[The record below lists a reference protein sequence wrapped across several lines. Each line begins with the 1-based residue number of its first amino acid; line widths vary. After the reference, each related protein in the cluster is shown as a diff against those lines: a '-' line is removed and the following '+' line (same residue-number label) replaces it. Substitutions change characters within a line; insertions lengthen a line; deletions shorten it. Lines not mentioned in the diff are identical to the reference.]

1 MLAFRRFFM
10 LFLVLGVLGSPAL
23 ALVPQEKQDATESQA
38 TAGTETSDDSS
49 AAGTAAPVV
58 ADPVQDSSGVSANAN
73 LPWVA
78 YLIPF
83 LGIAGLVFTFWKS
96 SWVAKQE
103 AGTERMMT
111 IANNITEGAM
121 SFLKAEY
128 SILAIFVVVVAV
140 LLGYAGST
148 PEANSSPLIAVS
160 FILGAICSAL
170 AGFIGMRVATKANVR
185 TTNAARTGLG
195 QALEVAFAGGSVM
208 GMGVVGLGVLGLSS
222 LLIIYSA
229 LFGVD
234 NITTSDHSA
243 DRVFIRSI
251 IDRVVCSCRWWHL
264 HQSS

>member
-1 MLAFRRFFM
+1 MMLVFRRSFA
-10 LFLVLGVLGSPAL
+10 LFLVLGVLGSTAW
-23 ALVPQEKQDATESQA
+23 AWVPQENQDTTESQT
-38 TAGTETSDDSS
+38 TAENETSDESTS
-49 AAGTAAPVV
+49 AGTAPTDSAPVATGV
-58 ADPVQDSSGVSANAN
+58 TADAS

-103 AGTERMMT
+103 AGTDRMMT

-128 SILAIFVVVVAV
+128 SILAIFVVIVAG

-148 PEANSSPLIAVS
+148 QEASSPLIAVS

-195 QALEVAFAGGSVM
+195 HALEVAFAGGSVM
-208 GMGVVGLGVLGLSS
+208 GMGVVGLG
-222 LLIIYSA
+222 
-229 LFGVD
+229 FWD
-234 NITTSDHSA
+234 
-243 DRVFIRSI
+243 
-251 IDRVVCSCRWWHL
+251 
-264 HQSS
+264 

>member
-1 MLAFRRFFM
+1 
-10 LFLVLGVLGSPAL
+10 
-23 ALVPQEKQDATESQA
+23 VPQENQDTTESQT
-38 TAGTETSDDSS
+38 TAETETSDQSTS
-49 AAGTAAPVV
+49 TGTSTGTTPTASAPVATGV
-58 ADPVQDSSGVSANAN
+58 TADAS

-103 AGTERMMT
+103 EGTDRMMT

-121 SFLKAEY
+121 SFLRAEY
-128 SILAIFVVVVAV
+128 SILAIFVVIVAG

-148 PEANSSPLIAVS
+148 QEASSPLIAVS

-195 QALEVAFAGGSVM
+195 HALEVAFAGGSVM

-222 LLIIYSA
+222 LLIIYS
-229 LFGVD
+229 LM
-234 NITTSDHSA
+234 
-243 DRVFIRSI
+243 
-251 IDRVVCSCRWWHL
+251 
-264 HQSS
+264 